1 MENIKIKYS
10 KIIPFKDF
18 YAVQLFGTI
27 YIRKEYENLPVSQ
40 ITITHETVHICQA
53 LDFGIGKL
61 GFIPFYIWYLLE
73 WILKLPMYIWG
84 KDPYYNISA
93 EREAYD
99 NQNNPD
105 YPKTRKRWAW
115 LKRIFK

>member
-1 MENIKIKYS
+1 MENIKIRYS
-10 KIIPFKDF
+10 KIIPFKGF
-18 YAVQLFGTI
+18 YAIQLFGTI

-40 ITITHETVHICQA
+40 TTITHETVHLYQA

-73 WILKLPMYIWG
+73 WILKLPMYLWG
-84 KDPYYNISA
+84 KDPYYNLSA